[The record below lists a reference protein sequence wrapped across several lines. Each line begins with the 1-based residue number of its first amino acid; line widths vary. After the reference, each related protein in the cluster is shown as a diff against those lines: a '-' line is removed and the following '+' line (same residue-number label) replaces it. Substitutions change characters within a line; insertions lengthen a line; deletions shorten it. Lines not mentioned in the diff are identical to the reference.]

1 MGWADPKNEDVFIM
15 GIPESLLK
23 DRKNEADSFMWY
35 CFAGCFQIIGVL

>member
-23 DRKNEADSFMWY
+23 DPKNEVDSFTWY

>member
-1 MGWADPKNEDVFIM
+1 MGWADPENEDVLIM

-23 DRKNEADSFMWY
+23 DPKNEVDSFMWY